1 MNTILLVGVGILLAV
16 AIVMLQRLLSMQKA
30 QIEKVSKEEEQ
41 DDRSMTMLNQNLQG
55 MQTRLDTVAEGLN
68 SRLDKAAHVM
78 GTVNRE
84 LGTMQEIGRGMKDLQ
99 DFLKSP
105 KLRGNLGE
113 QVLQQMLDQAFPAEL
128 YQMQYQFEE
137 GKIVD
142 AIIRSEDGIIP
153 VDAKFP
159 MENYQKMVRAEAE
172 ADQVAAKR
180 DFIKDIKK
188 HINDISKKYILPAEG
203 TVDFAIM
210 YVPSEAV
217 YYEVISDDS
226 DLAVNPY
233 ATEKRVLF
241 VSPNSFYYFLRVIMM
256 GMQGKKVAEATREI
270 IGMIRGI
277 QKDAGKF
284 GDSLRVLN
292 KHIGNAK
299 TAAERVG
306 VEYDKLE
313 GKIER
318 IDDFNDSQLL
328 DEQNV

>member
-1 MNTILLVGVGILLAV
+1 MNTIILLILGILLAI
-16 AIVMLQRLLSMQKA
+16 AIALLWRLLSMQKA
-30 QIEKVSKEEEQ
+30 QLEQAAKEGEQ
-41 DDRSMTMLNQNLQG
+41 EGQSMTMLNQNLQG

-68 SRLDKAAHVM
+68 QRLDKAAHVM

-84 LGTMQEIGRGMKDLQ
+84 LGAMQEIGRSMKDLQ

-142 AIIRSEDGIIP
+142 AIVRSEDGIIP
-153 VDAKFP
+153 IDAKFP
-159 MENYQKMVRAEAE
+159 MENYQKMVRMEDEAG
-172 ADQVAAKR
+172 QLAAKR

-203 TVDFAIM
+203 TVDFAVM

-217 YYEVISDDS
+217 YYEIISDDS
-226 DLAVNPY
+226 DLAVNAY

-284 GDSLRVLN
+284 GESLGVLN
-292 KHIGNAK
+292 KHITNAK
-299 TAAERVG
+299 SAAERVSS
-306 VEYDKLE
+306 EYDKLE

-318 IDDFNDSQLL
+318 IDDFDERQLL
-328 DEQNV
+328 DD